1 MSGFTFYENAAVLC
15 AVVFVVVVV
24 VVVAP
29 SSSTSRLGTR
39 RSASIASSR
48 V

>member
-15 AVVFVVVVV
+15 AVVFVVV